1 MTDKSKKK
9 EDLKKVEDIKVDM
22 DYSSYTENL
31 KSISLWKRLA
41 FMVLFVIAIGI
52 TEAIVIIIAVLQFLI
67 KIFTGTTNDKLEDFG
82 FSLGIFVGQIYSFIS
97 FKSDETPYPFDREWP
112 SSDK

>member
-1 MTDKSKKK
+1 MTDKNKK
-9 EDLKKVEDIKVDM
+9 EKNQKKTEDTNVDM
-22 DYSSYTENL
+22 DYSSYTDNL
-31 KSISLWKRLA
+31 KSISLWKRFA

-52 TEAIVIIIAVLQFLI
+52 TEAIVIVIAVLQFLI

-97 FKSDETPYPFDREWP
+97 FKSDETPYPFDSDWP

>member
-9 EDLKKVEDIKVDM
+9 EDLKKAKDIKVDM

-52 TEAIVIIIAVLQFLI
+52 TEAIVIVIAVLQFLI

>member
-52 TEAIVIIIAVLQFLI
+52 TEAIVIVIAVLQFLI

>member
-52 TEAIVIIIAVLQFLI
+52 TEAIVIVIAVLQFLI
-67 KIFTGTTNDKLEDFG
+67 KIFTGATNDKLDP
-82 FSLGIFVGQIYSFIS
+82 IYHL
-97 FKSDETPYPFDREWP
+97 
-112 SSDK
+112 